1 MYRTA
6 QLSDR
11 RPRWL
16 AASLVTLALAAC
28 GGKDGPETVS
38 NDVVQTPVSS
48 TPVVPASTTTPVK
61 DTAPAVPAVVSY
73 DDAEA
78 VFKAGNY
85 AEAKAL
91 FAGYAESKPDNP
103 WGWYMLGLASWK
115 SGDLTGADRAFDH
128 ALERDPKHVKSLL
141 NSARV
146 LIELGRSTE
155 ALERISSARTLDS
168 TSTEALRLLARAH
181 HAKGDTESAVK
192 TYRQALVID
201 ERDVWSMNNLGVLYI
216 EQNDAQSA
224 VAPLARAVQLKPTSP
239 VFQNN
244 LGMALELT
252 GHLAE
257 AKVAYENA
265 LKADSSFAKAERN
278 AKRLGEMTI
287 DPTAPAINVSE
298 FAELFRQYVRMWR
311 DSIPTTPDM

>member
-6 QLSDR
+6 ELSDR
-11 RPRWL
+11 RPHWL

-38 NDVVQTPVSS
+38 NDVVQTPVAS
-48 TPVVPASTTTPVK
+48 TPVVPTSSTTPIR

-85 AEAKAL
+85 TEAKAL
-91 FAGYAESKPDNP
+91 FAGYVDSKPENP

-115 SGDLTGADRAFDH
+115 SGDLTGADRAFDL
-128 ALERDPKHVKSLL
+128 ALKRDPKHVKSLI

-155 ALERISSARTLDS
+155 ALERINSARTLDS
-168 TSTEALRLLARAH
+168 SSTEALRLLARAY

-224 VAPLARAVQLKPTSP
+224 VAPLSRAVQLRPTSP

-257 AKVAYENA
+257 AKLAYENA
-265 LKADSSFAKAERN
+265 LKADSTFAKAVRN

-287 DPTAPAINVSE
+287 DPTAPSLNVSE
-298 FAELFRQYVRMWR
+298 FAELFRQYIRMWR
-311 DSIPTTPDM
+311 DSIPTTPDL

>member
-1 MYRTA
+1 MTRTA
-6 QLSDR
+6 LIPDH

-38 NDVVQTPVSS
+38 NDAVQAPVSS
-48 TPVVPASTTTPVK
+48 TPMVPASVTPTTR

-78 VFKAGNY
+78 VYQSGNY

-91 FAGYAESKPDNP
+91 FAGYVESKPENP
-103 WGWYMLGLASWK
+103 WGWYMLGLSAWK
-115 SGDLTGADRAFDH
+115 SGDLSGADRAFDH
-128 ALERDPKHVKSLL
+128 ALKRDPAHVKSLL

-146 LIELGRSTE
+146 LLELGRGAE
-155 ALERISSARTLDS
+155 ALERVTTARTLDS
-168 TSTEALRLLARAH
+168 ASTEALRLLARVQ
-181 HAKGDTESAVK
+181 HAKGETDSAVK
-192 TYRQALVID
+192 TYRQALVLD
-201 ERDVWSMNNLGVLYI
+201 ERDVWAMNNLGVLYI
-216 EQNDAQSA
+216 EQNDAESA
-224 VAPLARAVQLKPTSP
+224 VAPLARAVQLRPTSP

-257 AKVAYENA
+257 AKVAYDNA
-265 LKADSSFAKAERN
+265 LKADSTFVKAQRN
-278 AKRLGEMTI
+278 ARRLGEMII
-287 DPTAPAINVSE
+287 DPTTPSINVSE
-298 FAELFRQYVRMWR
+298 FAELFRQYIRMWR
-311 DSIPTTPDM
+311 DSIPTASDM